1 MFDPVML
8 RSVNFASHFIRHRD
22 FLGELTPQ
30 RTNEPRDDFFF
41 RLVPGLARGD
51 LRDEDPASLVSI
63 RSTNFP
69 THFLRHQDFRLK
81 LQQPAGPGDRLFRL
95 DATFFLEEPGLAG
108 EGLSFRSVNFPDRYL
123 CHRDFHLFVEPRDS
137 ANLTRDATF
146 NRSVPID

>member
-1 MFDPVML
+1 MAVML
-8 RSVNFASHFIRHRD
+8 QSVNFGDHFVRHRF

-30 RTNEPRDDFFF
+30 KVGEPSGDFFF
-41 RLVPGLARGD
+41 SLVPGLARGD
-51 LRDEDPASLVSI
+51 LPGEDSAALVSI

-69 THFLRHQDFRLK
+69 DHYLRHQDFRVK

-108 EGLSFRSVNFPDRYL
+108 SGLSLRSVNFPDRYFR
-123 CHRDFHLFVEPRDS
+123 HRDFHLFIEPRDS
-137 ANLTRDATF
+137 PNLVADATF